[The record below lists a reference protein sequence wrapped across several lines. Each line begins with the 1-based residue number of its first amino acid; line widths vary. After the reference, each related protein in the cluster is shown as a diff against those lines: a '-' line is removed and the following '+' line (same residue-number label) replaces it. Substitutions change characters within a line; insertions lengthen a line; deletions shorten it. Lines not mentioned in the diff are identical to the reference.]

1 VRQRGGYLVRVD
13 GVRVLPDR
21 RPRLSLWIDGRPK
34 SQRTRAPVWYV
45 AALQAAARKQ
55 LQGGPFSSSTI
66 DVEIIYA
73 TRGAVLDVDNAL
85 KRILDAL
92 KGIVYDSDAQ
102 IRAVKSV
109 GLRLDQGFRA
119 RGSPD
124 VYKRL
129 LSGKEFLVNIYEGER
144 ETDVYLVDASTPE
157 TENPS
162 LVMLAIPQPAVTES
176 PAMRMPP

>member
-1 VRQRGGYLVRVD
+1 MGEGEEEVAMD

-21 RPRLSLWIDGRPK
+21 RPRYSLWVQGRPLS
-34 SQRTRAPVWYV
+34 SQSDNAT
-45 AALQAAARKQ
+45 ARGYIERVQ
-55 LQGGPFSSSTI
+55 SEARRQVHGPPLDSTTT
-66 DVEIIYA
+66 DVEIIFP
-73 TRGAVLDVDNAL
+73 TRGAALDVDNAP
-85 KRILDAL
+85 KRIIDAL
-92 KGIVYDSDAQ
+92 KGIVYESDAQ

-129 LSGKEFLVNIYEGER
+129 LAGKEFLVNVYEGER

-157 TENPS
+157 TEKPS
-162 LVMLAIPQPAVTES
+162 VLMLSIARPTTC
-176 PAMRMPP
+176 